1 MSTKPNSMMPQWRM
15 FGANKDV
22 SFAVGMSLVLAVLF
36 LPLPPILLD
45 FGLALSLSLSVLIF
59 MVALWIPSPL
69 QFNSFPTLLLVTT
82 MLRLSLNVA
91 STRLILSE
99 GHAGLHAAGDV
110 IQGFSKFIV
119 AGNFVI
125 GVVIF
130 AILVIINFV
139 VITKGSTRIAEVA
152 ARFSLDAMPGKQM
165 AIDADMGAGLID
177 EDEARRRRKE
187 LEDESAFFGAMDGA
201 SKFVRGDAVAGL
213 IITLINAVG
222 GILIG
227 VVQRGMGV
235 GDAFN
240 VFTSLTIGDGLVS
253 QIPAL
258 VVSLAAGLIVTKGG
272 TRGAANEAVF
282 DQLSNFPK
290 ALYMAAILLFG
301 IGLLPG
307 FPLLVF
313 ALLAAAMVGLGVVI
327 QRGAAEA
334 AEAKA
339 QADVEAQKKQDMP
352 EVDSNPMHLDE
363 LRLVLGEG
371 LVALANRP
379 DAVLPS
385 KIKSL
390 RKHFAEEFGFP
401 MPSVRIKDDVS
412 LPINSYSF
420 QIHGV
425 DVAKGD
431 IRANQ
436 MMVINPEGAP
446 LQLPGEATREPTF
459 GLDALWVDSKVA
471 DQAEAQGY
479 TVVDPESVITTHLT
493 EVVKEN
499 MSELLTYGS
508 AKEAIEGLDR
518 NYQKLVNDLPVP
530 SPAILVQQVLQE
542 LLLERVSIRNLPL
555 IVEAMAEATRQTSKP
570 ALVLENVRRRLS
582 SQICQGLS
590 DGQGFVPVI
599 TLSPSW
605 EAEFIDAVKMVGDDR
620 TFVMSP
626 KRVQEFVLQARQQ
639 IQRFASEDSWPA
651 LMVNPEARSYVR
663 SMLERVS
670 PMTPVISN
678 AEIHRKVSLRTVAT
692 IGG

>member
-1 MSTKPNSMMPQWRM
+1 MSTKPNSIMPQWRM

-213 IITLINAVG
+213 IITLINVIG

-290 ALYMAAILLFG
+290 ALYMAAMLLFG

-339 QADVEAQKKQDMP
+339 KADAEAQKQQDMP

-530 SPAILVQQVLQE
+530 SPAILVQQILQE

-582 SQICQGLS
+582 SQICQGLA

>member
-1 MSTKPNSMMPQWRM
+1 MSTKPSTILPQLSM

-22 SFAVGMSLVLAVLF
+22 SFAVGMALVLAVLF

-213 IITLINAVG
+213 IITLINVIG

-290 ALYMAAILLFG
+290 ALYMAALLLFG

-313 ALLAAAMVGLGVVI
+313 ALLATAMVGLGVVI

-339 QADVEAQKKQDMP
+339 KADAEAQKQQDMP
-352 EVDSNPMHLDE
+352 EVDANPMHLDE

>member
-1 MSTKPNSMMPQWRM
+1 
-15 FGANKDV
+15 
-22 SFAVGMSLVLAVLF
+22 
-36 LPLPPILLD
+36 
-45 FGLALSLSLSVLIF
+45 
-59 MVALWIPSPL
+59 
-69 QFNSFPTLLLVTT
+69 
-82 MLRLSLNVA
+82 NV
-91 STRLILSE
+91 I
-99 GHAGLHAAGDV
+99 
-110 IQGFSKFIV
+110 
-119 AGNFVI
+119 
-125 GVVIF
+125 
-130 AILVIINFV
+130 
-139 VITKGSTRIAEVA
+139 
-152 ARFSLDAMPGKQM
+152 
-165 AIDADMGAGLID
+165 
-177 EDEARRRRKE
+177 
-187 LEDESAFFGAMDGA
+187 
-201 SKFVRGDAVAGL
+201 
-213 IITLINAVG
+213 G

-459 GLDALWVDSKVA
+459 GLDALWVDTKVA

-542 LLLERVSIRNLPL
+542 LLLERVSIRHFLL
-555 IVEAMAEATRQTSKP
+555 IVEEVHTTVVAAHRDPSIRSHINAVGHAAPQRLEGPQHFTVGAEC
-570 ALVLENVRRRLS
+570 L
-582 SQICQGLS
+582 
-590 DGQGFVPVI
+590 
-599 TLSPSW
+599 
-605 EAEFIDAVKMVGDDR
+605 
-620 TFVMSP
+620 
-626 KRVQEFVLQARQQ
+626 
-639 IQRFASEDSWPA
+639 
-651 LMVNPEARSYVR
+651 
-663 SMLERVS
+663 
-670 PMTPVISN
+670 
-678 AEIHRKVSLRTVAT
+678 
-692 IGG
+692 

>member
-1 MSTKPNSMMPQWRM
+1 MSTKPNSIMPQWRM

-22 SFAVGMSLVLAVLF
+22 SFAVGMALVLAVLF

-213 IITLINAVG
+213 IITLINVIG

-290 ALYMAAILLFG
+290 ALYMFG

-339 QADVEAQKKQDMP
+339 KADAEAQKQQDMP
-352 EVDSNPMHLDE
+352 EVDANPMHLDE

-582 SQICQGLS
+582 SQICQGLA

>member
-1 MSTKPNSMMPQWRM
+1 MSTKPNSMMPQWSM

-22 SFAVGMSLVLAVLF
+22 SFAVGMALVLAVLF

-99 GHAGLHAAGDV
+99 GHAGMHAAGDV

-213 IITLINAVG
+213 IITLINVIG

-235 GDAFN
+235 GDAFD

-290 ALYMAAILLFG
+290 ALYMAAMLLFG

-307 FPLLVF
+307 FPFFVF

-339 QADVEAQKKQDMP
+339 RADAAEQQKQDQP
-352 EVDSNPMHLDE
+352 ETESNPMHLDE

-412 LPINSYSF
+412 LPINSYAF

-499 MSELLTYGS
+499 MSELLTYGA
-508 AKEAIEGLDR
+508 AKEAIDGLDR
-518 NYQKLVNDLPVP
+518 NYQKLVTDLPVP

-582 SQICQGLS
+582 SQICQGLA
-590 DGQGFVPVI
+590 DEQGFVPVI

-605 EAEFIDAVKMVGDDR
+605 EAEFIEAVKIVGEDR

-639 IQRFASEDSWPA
+639 IQRFATEDSWPA

-692 IGG
+692 IGA